1 MMAKRPAGVTLIA
14 VLTWISAALHIL
26 LGILVLRGVL
36 SADGVSDLSAWIAI
50 GVGIV
55 IFCVSV
61 GLFSGSNIARILVTL
76 SLSASILAAVVLVA
90 DDPAGPIAGPIISAA
105 TAVIGII
112 LLYTGRAGD
121 FFRS

>member
-26 LGILVLRGVL
+26 LGILVLRGIL

-90 DDPAGPIAGPIISAA
+90 DDPAGPIVGPIISAA

>member
-76 SLSASILAAVVLVA
+76 SLSASIVASIVLVA
-90 DDPAGPIAGPIISAA
+90 DDPAGAIAGPIISAA
-105 TAVIGII
+105 TALIGII

>member
-1 MMAKRPAGVTLIA
+1 MAKRPAGVTLIA

-26 LGILVLRGVL
+26 LGILVLRGIL

-76 SLSASILAAVVLVA
+76 SLLASILAAVVLVA
-90 DDPAGPIAGPIISAA
+90 DDPAGPIVGPIISAA

>member
-26 LGILVLRGVL
+26 LGILVLRGIL

-90 DDPAGPIAGPIISAA
+90 DDPTGPIVGPIISAA